1 MKYLSRYK
9 ILYSCINILCIY
21 VRNLKYTSHIC
32 IIKLTVCFKVGRS
45 YHSLTAVD
53 GSLVA
58 AGGWDGSTR
67 FSSVEILGET
77 GWSTASWSLKAPVFG
92 HCAVSY
98 QGELVILGGYDGS
111 RRAFRRI
118 YENSFSYV

>member
-1 MKYLSRYK
+1 M
-9 ILYSCINILCIY
+9 
-21 VRNLKYTSHIC
+21 
-32 IIKLTVCFKVGRS
+32 IKLPVCFKVGRWL
-45 YHSLTAVD
+45 HSLTEVD

-58 AGGWDGSTR
+58 AGGVDEDSL
-67 FSSVEILGET
+67 SSVEILGET
-77 GWSTASWSLKAPVFG
+77 GWSTASWSLKAPVHR